1 MIDPKFLISNV
12 QNDWKYILEKEI
24 KKLYFTSIMVT
35 INTCQKKK
43 LLRPDPTNIFRAFN
57 ETSLTNLKL
66 VILGQDPYHGENQAN
81 GLAFGVDNNNKT
93 PPSLKNIFEEVYNS
107 TQQVSK
113 ANKDL
118 KHWAQQGILL
128 LNTSLSVE
136 LFKPNSHSHIGW
148 NVLTN
153 AIIREIS
160 IVKKNIVFFLWGKN
174 AQEKELLINSSKHLV
189 LKTSHPSPLSVYRGF
204 RGCNHF
210 SEANTFFKK
219 NNLTEIEW

>member
-1 MIDPKFLISNV
+1 MFDQKKFIDNV

-24 KKLYFTSIMVT
+24 KKNYFIPIMSS

-43 LLRPDPTNIFRAFN
+43 LLSPEPINIFRAFD

-81 GLAFGVDNNNKT
+81 GLAFGVDINSKT
-93 PPSLKNIFEEVYNS
+93 PPSLKNIFKEVYDS
-107 TQQVSK
+107 THQEPK

-136 LFKPNSHSHIGW
+136 LFKPNSHSKIGW
-148 NVLTN
+148 NKLTDT
-153 AIIREIS
+153 IIREIS
-160 IVKKNIVFFLWGKN
+160 IAKKNIVFFLWGKN
-174 AQEKELLINSSKHLV
+174 AQKKESLIDSSKHLV
-189 LKTSHPSPLSVYRGF
+189 LKSSHPSPLSAFRGF
-204 RGCNHF
+204 SGCNHF
-210 SEANTFFKK
+210 SIANNFFKK
-219 NNLTEIEW
+219 NNLTTIDW

>member
-1 MIDPKFLISNV
+1 MS
-12 QNDWKYILEKEI
+12 
-24 KKLYFTSIMVT
+24 
-35 INTCQKKK
+35 KKK

-107 TQQVSK
+107 TQQLSK

-160 IVKKNIVFFLWGKN
+160 IVKKNVVFFLWGKN

-210 SEANTFFKK
+210 SDANTFFRK
-219 NNLTEIEW
+219 NNLTEIDW

>member
-24 KKLYFTSIMVT
+24 KKIYFNTIMVT

-107 TQQVSK
+107 TQQLSK

-160 IVKKNIVFFLWGKN
+160 IVKKNVVFSFYGAKM
-174 AQEKELLINSSKHLV
+174 
-189 LKTSHPSPLSVYRGF
+189 LK
-204 RGCNHF
+204 
-210 SEANTFFKK
+210 KK
-219 NNLTEIEW
+219 NY